1 MVLLCFSVVLLVVG
15 LGVRHRVGVSGA
27 LLLRVWVGV
36 GVGLDSTAEAVDL
49 MTVLLVEKA

>member
-1 MVLLCFSVVLLVVG
+1 MVG

-27 LLLRVWVGV
+27 VLLRAGA

>member
-1 MVLLCFSVVLLVVG
+1 VVLLVVG

-27 LLLRVWVGV
+27 LLLRVWVWV

>member
-1 MVLLCFSVVLLVVG
+1 
-15 LGVRHRVGVSGA
+15 
-27 LLLRVWVGV
+27 VWV

>member
-36 GVGLDSTAEAVDL
+36 GLDSTAEAVDL